1 MKMPHVRAGLA
12 PQFAARQGGF
22 TLVELITVIVIL
34 GVLAAVALP
43 RFANLGGSARAAKA
57 DAMAGSMRAAAA
69 LVKAQAIANGVS
81 CGTAAITGGVTLE
94 GQAIDLNHCYP
105 QALTSVAG
113 ILGASN
119 IDPAR
124 DGFTVV
130 STNAGADPGDS
141 IVLQVVGASTAATC
155 QITYTAPAVAN
166 GQATVVVDRT
176 GC

>member
-1 MKMPHVRAGLA
+1 MKMPPIRAGLA

-69 LVKAQAIANGVS
+69 LVKAQAVADGRS
-81 CGTAAITGGVTLE
+81 CGAAAISAGVTLE
-94 GQAIDLNHCYP
+94 GQAIDLNYCYP
-105 QALTSVAG
+105 QALTTAAG
-113 ILGASN
+113 ILGAAN
-119 IDPAR
+119 IDAAR

-130 STNAGADPGDS
+130 STNAGDVPGNS
-141 IVLQVVGASTAATC
+141 IVLQVVGAATAADC
-155 QITYTAPAVAN
+155 QITYTSPSAAN
-166 GQATVVVDRT
+166 GQATVAVVRT